1 MTTNNA
7 DFDRILNATAFTASG
22 DKLGKIGQLYLD
34 DQSGEPT
41 FVTVNTGLFGANESL
56 VPLRGYQW
64 KGEDLVLAY
73 EKDVV
78 KDAPNIDADGH
89 LEADEQARLF
99 DYYAG
104 NAATGAAQDTDR
116 TTAGVDRDVDGRHDE
131 NLNNHSEQPLAGG
144 VDADRTAAGDRNVD
158 ADADRTAA
166 GDRNV
171 DANATRDAA
180 TDDVVAREERLNV
193 GTTTEETGRVRLRK
207 YTTTEQQQV
216 EVPVTKEK
224 VRIEREPIEGGRVVD
239 GEINPNAE
247 DEVIEVTTREERPVV
262 SKETVETER
271 VSLNK
276 ETVTENQTVS
286 GEVSKEHIDVD
297 QDGVS

>member
-56 VPLRGYQW
+56 VPLQGYQW

-104 NAATGAAQDTDR
+104 NAATDSAQDAER
-116 TTAGVDRDVDGRHDE
+116 TTAGVNRDVDGRHDE
-131 NLNNHSEQPLAGG
+131 NLNNHSEQPLAGD
-144 VDADRTAAGDRNVD
+144 V
-158 ADADRTAA
+158 DADRTAA

-247 DEVIEVTTREERPVV
+247 DEVVEITTREERPVV
-262 SKETVETER
+262 NKETVETER

>member
-1 MTTNNA
+1 M
-7 DFDRILNATAFTASG
+7 
-22 DKLGKIGQLYLD
+22 
-34 DQSGEPT
+34 
-41 FVTVNTGLFGANESL
+41 NTGLFGANESL

-193 GTTTEETGRVRLRK
+193 GTTTEESGRVRLRK

-247 DEVIEVTTREERPVV
+247 DEVVEITTREERPVV
-262 SKETVETER
+262 NKETVETER

>member
-56 VPLRGYQW
+56 VPLQGYQW

-104 NAATGAAQDTDR
+104 NAATDSAQDAER
-116 TTAGVDRDVDGRHDE
+116 TTAGVNRDVDGRHDE

-144 VDADRTAAGDRNVD
+144 VDADRTAAGDRTVE
-158 ADADRTAA
+158 ADANR
-166 GDRNV
+166 G
-171 DANATRDAA
+171 AA

-247 DEVIEVTTREERPVV
+247 DEVVEITTREERPVV
-262 SKETVETER
+262 NKETVETER

>member
-56 VPLRGYQW
+56 VPLQGYQW

-104 NAATGAAQDTDR
+104 NAATDSAQDAER
-116 TTAGVDRDVDGRHDE
+116 TTAGVNRDVDGRHDE

-144 VDADRTAAGDRNVD
+144 VDADRTAAGDRDV
-158 ADADRTAA
+158 DADRTAA
-166 GDRNV
+166 DDRTV
-171 DANATRDAA
+171 AADANRGAA

>member
-56 VPLRGYQW
+56 VPLQGYQW

-104 NAATGAAQDTDR
+104 NAATDSAQDAER
-116 TTAGVDRDVDGRHDE
+116 TTAGVNRDVDGRHDE

-144 VDADRTAAGDRNVD
+144 V
-158 ADADRTAA
+158 DADRTAA

-247 DEVIEVTTREERPVV
+247 DEVVEITTREERPVV
-262 SKETVETER
+262 NKETVETER

>member
-1 MTTNNA
+1 MTTNSA

-41 FVTVNTGLFGANESL
+41 FVTVSTGLFGANESL

-193 GTTTEETGRVRLRK
+193 GTTTEESGRVRLRK

-247 DEVIEVTTREERPVV
+247 DEVVEITTREERPVV
-262 SKETVETER
+262 NKETVETER